1 MKYNSA
7 IQPVE
12 IFVVLIM
19 NCIFFLGAIYPQN
32 KLLIDSFFST
42 LWLPLHIQASMVLT
56 TKP

>member
-19 NCIFFLGAIYPQN
+19 NCIFFLGAIYAQN

-42 LWLPLHIQASMVLT
+42 L
-56 TKP
+56 